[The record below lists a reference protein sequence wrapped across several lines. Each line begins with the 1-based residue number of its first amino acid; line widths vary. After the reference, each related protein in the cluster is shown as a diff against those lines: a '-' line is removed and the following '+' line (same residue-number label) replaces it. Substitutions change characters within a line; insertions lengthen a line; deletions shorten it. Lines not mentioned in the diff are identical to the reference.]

1 VKAGCK
7 RRVDEFD
14 DLYEGHLQDVLLD
27 AEIILTRVMWA
38 SVPAWSTRLLI
49 SDVKA
54 KPLAR

>member
-14 DLYEGHLQDVLLD
+14 DLHEGHLQDVLLD

-38 SVPAWSTRLLI
+38 SVPAWSTRL